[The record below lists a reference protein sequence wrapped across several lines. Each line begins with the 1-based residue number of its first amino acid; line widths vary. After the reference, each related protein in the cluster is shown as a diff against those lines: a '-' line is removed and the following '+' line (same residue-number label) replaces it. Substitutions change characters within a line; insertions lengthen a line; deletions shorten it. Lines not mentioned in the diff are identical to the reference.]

1 MFKTEREQSILDS
14 NKRKEMLSIYRNIV
28 TKMSGVGLKNLQVD
42 VVVSFSDDFGFHI
55 TVFDKVDSSNGTFTA
70 YGFQD
75 ISDIKYDSGL
85 VMAAIK
91 SDRFIEFD
99 RVLKEMHNNKH
110 PVQLNA

>member
-14 NKRKEMLSIYRNIV
+14 NKRKEMLSLYRNIV
-28 TKMSGVGLKNLQVD
+28 TKMSGVNLKNLNVD

-55 TVFDKVDSSNGTFTA
+55 TVFDKVDCSNGTFTA

-75 ISDIKYDSGL
+75 ISAIKNDSIL

-91 SDRFIEFD
+91 SDSFSEFD
-99 RVLKEMHNNKH
+99 RVLKEIFNKNY
-110 PVQLNA
+110 PSSYV